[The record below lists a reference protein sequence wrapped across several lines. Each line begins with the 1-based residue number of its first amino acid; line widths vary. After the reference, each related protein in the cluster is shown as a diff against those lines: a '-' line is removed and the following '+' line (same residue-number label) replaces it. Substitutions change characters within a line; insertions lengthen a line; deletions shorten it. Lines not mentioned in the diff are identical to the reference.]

1 MKKNGRIG
9 TARVRARKSGAAAVL
24 GAALTALAALA
35 VLGSCARAPAADP
48 AGMDW
53 DRVLQAAKGTEVR
66 FHMWGGDARINA
78 WIDGFVSRELS
89 SRYGVKLIR
98 VPMDAAVFINKL
110 LDEKAAGA
118 ATGTMDLLWIN
129 GENFKRAKTEGL
141 LYGPYFDR
149 LPNSKL
155 VDPATAAYDFGFP
168 TEGFETPYGR
178 AQFVLEYDSA
188 KVPVPPKTV
197 EELAA
202 WIEANPGRFA
212 YPRPPDFTGSAFVRA
227 LLYGVSGG
235 SAGFQGPF
243 EAARLEAA
251 LPALQAWL
259 ARTAPHLWGR
269 GRDFPADK
277 ARLDGLFERGEVL
290 FNMSYTQSGAQGLI
304 LQGRYPPTVRTAV
317 LAGASPANVHFTAI
331 PRNAPNK
338 AGALVLS
345 DFLLSPEAQ
354 ASKNDPAKWGDFTVL
369 DMGRLSPEDRQR
381 FESLDLGP
389 ATLAFAA
396 LDAAAQGE
404 IDPAYVEALEDA
416 WEAFVLGKK

>member
-1 MKKNGRIG
+1 MKKESRFGWDRRRD
-9 TARVRARKSGAAAVL
+9 ARAPGAARAAVL
-24 GAALTALAALA
+24 VLALASALGA
-35 VLGSCARAPAADP
+35 CARAPAADP

-53 DRVLQAAKGTEVR
+53 DRLLKEAEGTEVR

-78 WIDGFVSRELS
+78 WIDGFVARELS
-89 SRYGVKLIR
+89 ARYGVKVVR
-98 VPMDAAVFINKL
+98 VPMDAAVFVNKL
-110 LDEKAAGA
+110 LDEKAAG
-118 ATGTMDLLWIN
+118 TVKGTMDLLWIN

-149 LPNSKL
+149 LPNAKL

-168 TEGFETPYGR
+168 TEGYEAPYGR

-188 KVPVPPKTV
+188 KVSVPPKTV

-212 YPRPPDFTGSAFVRA
+212 YPRPPDFTGSAFVRS
-227 LLYGVSGG
+227 LLYGLSGG
-235 SAGFQGPF
+235 SGGFQGPF
-243 EAARLEAA
+243 DAVKLEAA
-251 LPALQAWL
+251 LPALRAWL
-259 ARTAPHLWGR
+259 TRTGPSLWGG
-269 GRDFPADK
+269 GRDYPADK

-304 LQGRYPPTVRTAV
+304 LQGRYPDTVRTAV

-354 ASKNDPAKWGDFTVL
+354 ASKNGPSNWGDFTVL
-369 DMGRLSPEDRQR
+369 DMGRLAPEDRKR
-381 FESLDLGP
+381 FESLDLGA
-389 ATLAFAA
+389 ATLPFAA

-416 WEAFVLGKK
+416 WEEIVLGKK